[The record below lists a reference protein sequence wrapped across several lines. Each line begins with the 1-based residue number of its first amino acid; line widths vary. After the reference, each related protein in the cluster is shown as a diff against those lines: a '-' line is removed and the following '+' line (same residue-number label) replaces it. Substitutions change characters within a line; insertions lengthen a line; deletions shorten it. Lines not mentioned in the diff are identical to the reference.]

1 MFDSLDLPM
10 FDSLELIGFKSFPRK
25 TRLVFKDRVTA
36 IIGPNGCGKSNLSD
50 ALGWVLGVQTARDLR
65 GEKMEDV
72 IFSGTEKRRSSG
84 FAEVSLTICRDPK
97 RAILL
102 DGKEFNGETLEITR
116 KLYCSGESIYSINQR
131 RCRLKDIHR
140 FLEDAGLQFVSYAL
154 IAQGQIESFLS
165 TKPLDRRALIE
176 EAAGITGYKNRR
188 RNAELKLGMTEQ
200 NLLRVNDII
209 VEVERQL
216 RSLKRQATKARRYR
230 EITEEFRQVQQHR
243 FALEA
248 QQLQIQLQILAK
260 ELGILKTTQE
270 ELDQK
275 RVVHGKTH
283 HESFV
288 KRDQLE
294 ALLAELRQ
302 RHSEMV
308 LAVDR
313 AENSIRYQD
322 EQIETTQQQLE
333 GNAAECR
340 VMSQALE
347 RVVEETGC
355 LQVEKERLEKEE
367 KKVRAALEGQSELV
381 EHYPSELEQVEG
393 ELEKLRGRFVGLSA
407 EMESRRNLQDQLKQ
421 HLETALYRRK
431 RLEEERSSHLL
442 KLEESGTRLQEKK
455 REINLKRT
463 HLGKL
468 RRNLQAQEKE
478 KEDLQTQLGEANERV
493 VESKNQLV
501 AQRERLQ
508 SLQEVE
514 LNHSQYSEGVQEFLN
529 HLSRNQGVHTDGTL
543 ADFIE
548 ISPEYEKLV
557 EEFLD
562 KELEYLLVDSLDEA
576 LRGLSEL
583 KCLKSGKCTFL
594 SLNSSNG
601 FGPTYD
607 QKQLL
612 SLCKQKGVK
621 GTLSEL
627 LRMKPEVQEAFHRV
641 LPQRAEAVVVSDLGR
656 AFELAHSYPE
666 STFLTLEGE
675 VLAPRGLLSA
685 SVSSSKKLGLLS
697 LKRQKKTLEANVAR
711 FEKSL
716 ESLRKDQ
723 QRQREELEKVSHR
736 FARNQDALYQLEKEI
751 IGFVHQQEQWEGEK
765 QRQDQALK
773 VLENELS
780 QLDQDCHQQKERVQQ
795 VKAELVEKN
804 SSHREVR
811 GMLSKTEGSLHRLQ
825 SEFGKVQEQ
834 LHLLASDHKVLEER
848 HRALNHTL
856 KRVEEQRCELETRQ
870 AAKRLTHAESQER
883 LCAIQGKLSD
893 LKSSLKKNRRQ
904 ASQLEMSVR
913 AQEEAYEGWKEAHLE
928 IEGQLAQLRDRTA
941 ELQEQRAELDVERA
955 RFETQLQN
963 LDRQCLEQLELP
975 VRQLVEAVDLPVI
988 SGEDIL
994 ESHHRLKARLDEFG
1008 PINMTALKEYQENEE
1023 RYDFLRGQR
1032 QDIEQSIADTTRV
1045 IQEINRR
1052 SCEKFRQTF
1061 ESVNVHFREI
1071 FQKLLGGGECRMQ
1084 LLDEEDL
1091 LESGIDISAQPPGK
1105 KLQNVMLLSGGEKAI
1120 TVLALL
1126 MGLFTY
1132 RPSQFCVLDEVDAS
1146 LDDANVSRFS
1156 ALVREMSQK
1165 TQFIIITH
1173 NKRTLEVADAFY
1185 GVSME
1190 EAGVSQVVSA
1200 RF

>member
-1 MFDSLDLPM
+1 MLG

-25 TRLVFKDRVTA
+25 TRLTFKDRITA
-36 IIGPNGCGKSNLSD
+36 VIGPNGCGKSNLAD
-50 ALGWVLGVQTARDLR
+50 AVGWVLGVQTARDLR

-84 FAEVSLTICRDPK
+84 FAEVSLTICRDPG
-97 RAILL
+97 RTILL
-102 DGKEFNGETLEITR
+102 EGKEFSGETLEITR
-116 KLYCSGESIYSINQR
+116 KLYRSGESIYSINQR

-140 FLEDAGLQFVSYAL
+140 FLEDAGLQFASYAL
-154 IAQGQIESFLS
+154 IAQGKIESFLS

-230 EITEEFRQVQQHR
+230 EIKEEFQQVQQHR

-248 QQLQIQLQILAK
+248 QQLQSQLQILDK
-260 ELGILKTTQE
+260 ELESLKTTQE
-270 ELDQK
+270 ERAQE
-275 RVVHGKTH
+275 RVLHGQAH
-283 HESFV
+283 HESLA
-288 KRDQLE
+288 KRDHLE

-302 RHSEMV
+302 QHSEIV
-308 LAVDR
+308 LTVDR
-313 AENSIRYQD
+313 TENSIRYQD
-322 EQIETTQQQLE
+322 EQIEATRRQLE

-340 VMSQALE
+340 VMNQAFE
-347 RVVEETGC
+347 KVVEEARR
-355 LQVEKERLEKEE
+355 LQVEKQRLEKEE
-367 KKVRAALEGQSELV
+367 NKVKAALEKQSGLV
-381 EHYPSELEQVEG
+381 EHYPLELGQLEV

-407 EMESRRNLQDQLKQ
+407 EMASRRNLRDQFKQ
-421 HLETALYRRK
+421 YDDTALHRRK
-431 RLEEERSSHLL
+431 RLEEERSTHLL
-442 KLEESGTRLQEKK
+442 KLDESGTRLQETK
-455 REINLKRT
+455 REINLKQA
-463 HLGKL
+463 HLEKL

-478 KEDLQTQLGEANERV
+478 KKDLQTQLEKLNERV
-493 VESKNQLV
+493 IESQNQLI

-529 HLSRNQGVHTDGTL
+529 HLNRSQGVHTDGTL

-548 ISPEYEKLV
+548 ISPEYERLV

-583 KCLKSGKCTFL
+583 KYLKSGKCTFL
-594 SLNSSNG
+594 SLHSSNG
-601 FGPTYD
+601 FGSTDD
-607 QKQLL
+607 QEQLL
-612 SLCKQKGVK
+612 SLCKQEGVH

-627 LRMKPEVQEAFHRV
+627 LHMKPEVQEAFHRV
-641 LPQRAEAVVVSDLGR
+641 LPQRAEAVVVSHLGR

-675 VLAPRGLLSA
+675 VLTPRGLLSA
-685 SVSSSKKLGLLS
+685 SVSPSRKLGLLS
-697 LKRQKKTLEANVAR
+697 LKRQKRTLEGNVVR
-711 FEKSL
+711 LEKSL
-716 ESLRKDQ
+716 ETLRKDQ
-723 QRQREELEKVSHR
+723 QRQQEELEKVSRR
-736 FARNQDALYQLEKEI
+736 FARNQDTLYQLEKEI
-751 IGFVHQQEQWEGEK
+751 IGFVHHQEQWEGEK

-773 VLENELS
+773 VLEVELS
-780 QLDQDCHQQKERVQQ
+780 QLDQDCHQQREKVRQ
-795 VKAELVEKN
+795 VEAELAEKN
-804 SSHREVR
+804 ASHSEVR
-811 GMLSKTEGSLHRLQ
+811 RMLSKTERSLQRLQ
-825 SEFGKVQEQ
+825 AEFGKVQER
-834 LHLLASDHKVLEER
+834 LHLLSSDHKVLEER
-848 HRALNHTL
+848 QRALDHTL
-856 KRVEEQRCELETRQ
+856 KRVGEQRRELETRQ
-870 AAKRLTHAESQER
+870 AAKQLMRAESEER
-883 LCAIQGKLSD
+883 LGMMQEELSV
-893 LKSSLKKNRRQ
+893 LKSNLKKNRGK
-904 ASQLEMSVR
+904 ASQLEIGVQ
-913 AQEEAYEGWKEAHLE
+913 AQEEAYAGWKEAHSE

-941 ELQEQRAELDVERA
+941 ELQAKRAQLDVESA

-963 LDRQCLEQLELP
+963 LDQQCLEQLKLSA
-975 VRQLVEAVDLPVI
+975 RQLAEAVDSPVV

-994 ESHHRLKARLDEFG
+994 KSHHQLKARLDEFG
-1008 PINMTALKEYQENEE
+1008 PINMTALQEYQENEE
-1023 RYDFLRGQR
+1023 RYHFLRSQR
-1032 QDIEQSIADTTRV
+1032 QDIQQSIADTTRA

-1052 SCEKFRQTF
+1052 SREKFRQAF
-1061 ESVNVHFREI
+1061 EGVNVHFREI
-1071 FQKLLGGGECRMQ
+1071 FQKLFGGGECRMQ

-1146 LDDANVSRFS
+1146 LDDANVTRFA
-1156 ALVREMSQK
+1156 ALVQQMSQK